1 MDDIERQL
9 PSSSCCYDPDKNSC
23 KISVEPDNRW
33 EPSMTICQPD
43 EMMGDHGPQVPTS
56 SPPPSSVHPP
66 SWLDL
71 ITSAFPSRYC
81 IIHSVTLL
89 QRVFNIEKKEGNPIK
104 NNRIALIFGREMLH
118 NICVTGIPY
127 DANYKVTANLVTP
140 FDPGGHCLVSTKCW
154 IWMTRHNS
162 LLWPSHQ
169 LVTSVKTVGN

>member
-1 MDDIERQL
+1 MILIKTPARYQWSLTTGESPRW
-9 PSSSCCYDPDKNSC
+9 PSVSLM
-23 KISVEPDNRW
+23 RW
-33 EPSMTICQPD
+33 WETTAHRCRP
-43 EMMGDHGPQVPTS
+43 
-56 SPPPSSVHPP
+56 PPPSSVHPP

-81 IIHSVTLL
+81 FIHSVTLL